1 MNKVFLISFFLLLTG
16 GICAQQATTGTLTL
30 KEAEQRFLERNLS
43 LIAERYNIDMA
54 QAQVLQAR
62 LFENPVISLEQ
73 NVYNRLNGKYF
84 DFGKEGET
92 VVEVEQV
99 IRLAGQRNKQIKL
112 EKINKEI
119 AEYQFEE
126 VMRTLR
132 QELNEKF
139 VQIYFLS
146 KSISIYEKE
155 VNSLQ
160 ELLAGMKLQQ
170 KKGNIS
176 LMEMS
181 RLESMLFSLKKEKN
195 ERENELLTLRGEL
208 NVLLNLPGDAA
219 VKLSLDEEVLKQLDL
234 SQLSFADLKAMVNER
249 PDLKIA
255 RSTVSA
261 SRANLKLQKSMAFP
275 EFSVKGNY
283 DRAGNFI
290 NNYFAVGVSLSVPIF
305 NRNQGNIKA
314 ARFSI
319 QQAGA
324 EQENAANRGGVVMP
338 WHHQLDLKFMQDFYL
353 KVGGKRH
360 TLQFGVDIK
369 NFLNLLN
376 SDWGLY
382 KTVNN
387 TNLLAYDKGN
397 STTGEGKGYTFQ
409 KNSGK
414 RLTETYTKYKDFRS
428 TYSVQFSLRYIFH

>member
-1 MNKVFLISFFLLLTG
+1 MNREFLISFFLLLTG

-73 NVYNRLNGKYF
+73 NVYNRLNG
-84 DFGKEGET
+84 ET

-139 VQIYFLS
+139 VQVYFLS

-170 KKGNIS
+170 EKGNIS

-208 NVLLNLPGDAA
+208 NVLLNLPGDAV

-261 SRANLKLQKSMAFP
+261 LC
-275 EFSVKGNY
+275 
-283 DRAGNFI
+283 NFRL
-290 NNYFAVGVSLSVPIF
+290 ARDALTVPI
-305 NRNQGNIKA
+305 
-314 ARFSI
+314 
-319 QQAGA
+319 
-324 EQENAANRGGVVMP
+324 
-338 WHHQLDLKFMQDFYL
+338 
-353 KVGGKRH
+353 
-360 TLQFGVDIK
+360 
-369 NFLNLLN
+369 
-376 SDWGLY
+376 
-382 KTVNN
+382 
-387 TNLLAYDKGN
+387 
-397 STTGEGKGYTFQ
+397 
-409 KNSGK
+409 
-414 RLTETYTKYKDFRS
+414 
-428 TYSVQFSLRYIFH
+428 

>member
-1 MNKVFLISFFLLLTG
+1 MNRAFLFLLFLLLAG
-16 GICAQQATTGTLTL
+16 KMCAQQVAGTLTL

-54 QAQVLQAR
+54 QAQVLQAK

-84 DFGKEGET
+84 DFGKEGEA
-92 VVEVEQV
+92 VVEIEQV
-99 IRLAGQRNKQIKL
+99 IHLAGQRNKQVRL

-139 VQIYFLS
+139 VEVYFLS
-146 KSISIYEKE
+146 KSIAIYEKE

-160 ELLAGMKLQQ
+160 VLLGGMKIQQ
-170 KKGNIS
+170 EKGNIS
-176 LMEMS
+176 LMEIS

-195 ERENELLTLRGEL
+195 ERESDLLTTRGEL
-208 NVLLNLPGDAA
+208 NLLLNLPEDTQ
-219 VKLSLDEEVLKQLDL
+219 VQLSLDEEVLQQLDL
-234 SQLSFADLKAMVNER
+234 SQLSFADLKAIINER
-249 PDLKIA
+249 PDQKIA
-255 RSTVSA
+255 RSTVNA

-283 DRAGNFI
+283 DRVGNFI
-290 NNYFAVGVSLSVPIF
+290 NDYFAIGVSLSVPIY

-319 QQAGA
+319 QQAGVQ
-324 EQENAANRGGVVMP
+324 QEYAANRADMELFTAYTSLEKATQLYQSTNMDLERNFEKLITGVNENFTRKNISLLEFIDYYDSYKETCI
-338 WHHQLDLKFMQDFYL
+338 QLYEIKKNVFLAMENL
-353 KVGGKRH
+353 NTIVG
-360 TLQFGVDIK
+360 QNV
-369 NFLNLLN
+369 LN
-376 SDWGLY
+376 Y
-382 KTVNN
+382 
-387 TNLLAYDKGN
+387 
-397 STTGEGKGYTFQ
+397 
-409 KNSGK
+409 
-414 RLTETYTKYKDFRS
+414 
-428 TYSVQFSLRYIFH
+428 

>member
-1 MNKVFLISFFLLLTG
+1 M
-16 GICAQQATTGTLTL
+16 TL

-54 QAQVLQAR
+54 QAQVLQAK
-62 LFENPVISLEQ
+62 LFDNPVISLEQ

-84 DFGKEGET
+84 DFGKEGEA
-92 VVEVEQV
+92 VVEIEQV
-99 IRLAGQRNKQIKL
+99 IHLAGQRNKQVRL

-139 VQIYFLS
+139 VEVYFLS
-146 KSISIYEKE
+146 KSIGIYERE

-160 ELLAGMKLQQ
+160 TLLAGMKIQQ
-170 KKGNIS
+170 EKGNIS
-176 LMEMS
+176 LMEIS

-195 ERENELLTLRGEL
+195 EQENDLLTTRGEL
-208 NVLLNLPGDAA
+208 NLLLNLPGDTQ
-219 VKLSLDEEVLKQLDL
+219 VQLLLDEEVLQQLDL
-234 SQLSFADLKAMVNER
+234 SQLSFADLKAIINER
-249 PDLKIA
+249 PDQKIA
-255 RSTVSA
+255 CSTVNA

-290 NNYFAVGVSLSVPIF
+290 NDYFAIGVSLSVPIF

-319 QQAGA
+319 QQAGV
-324 EQENAANRGGVVMP
+324 EQEHAANRADMELFTAYTSLEKAIQLYQSTNMDLERNFEKLITGVNENFTKKNISLLEFIDYYDSYKETCI
-338 WHHQLDLKFMQDFYL
+338 QLYEIRKNVFLAMENL
-353 KVGGKRH
+353 NTVVG
-360 TLQFGVDIK
+360 QNI
-369 NFLNLLN
+369 LN
-376 SDWGLY
+376 Y
-382 KTVNN
+382 
-387 TNLLAYDKGN
+387 
-397 STTGEGKGYTFQ
+397 
-409 KNSGK
+409 
-414 RLTETYTKYKDFRS
+414 
-428 TYSVQFSLRYIFH
+428 

>member
-1 MNKVFLISFFLLLTG
+1 MNRAFLFLLFLLLAG
-16 GICAQQATTGTLTL
+16 KMCAQQVAGTLTL

-54 QAQVLQAR
+54 QAQVLQAK

-84 DFGKEGET
+84 DFGKEGEA
-92 VVEVEQV
+92 VVEIEQV
-99 IRLAGQRNKQIKL
+99 IHLAGQRNKQVRL

-139 VQIYFLS
+139 VEVYFLS
-146 KSISIYEKE
+146 KSIAIYEKE

-160 ELLAGMKLQQ
+160 VLLGGMKVQQ
-170 KKGNIS
+170 EKGNIS
-176 LMEMS
+176 LMEIS

-195 ERENELLTLRGEL
+195 ERENDLLTTRGEL
-208 NVLLNLPGDAA
+208 NLLLNLPEDTQ
-219 VKLSLDEEVLKQLDL
+219 VQLSLDEEVLQQLDL
-234 SQLSFADLKAMVNER
+234 SQLSFADLKAIINER
-249 PDLKIA
+249 PDQKIA
-255 RSTVSA
+255 RSTVNA

-283 DRAGNFI
+283 DRVGNFI
-290 NNYFAVGVSLSVPIF
+290 NDYFAIGVSLSVPIF

-319 QQAGA
+319 QQAGVQ
-324 EQENAANRGGVVMP
+324 QEYAANRADMELFTAYTSLEKATQLYQSTNTDLERNFEKLITGVNENFTRKNISLLEFIDYYDSYKETCI
-338 WHHQLDLKFMQDFYL
+338 QLYEIKKNVFLAMENL
-353 KVGGKRH
+353 NTVVG
-360 TLQFGVDIK
+360 QNV
-369 NFLNLLN
+369 LN
-376 SDWGLY
+376 Y
-382 KTVNN
+382 
-387 TNLLAYDKGN
+387 
-397 STTGEGKGYTFQ
+397 
-409 KNSGK
+409 
-414 RLTETYTKYKDFRS
+414 
-428 TYSVQFSLRYIFH
+428 

>member
-1 MNKVFLISFFLLLTG
+1 MNRAFLFLLFLLLAG
-16 GICAQQATTGTLTL
+16 KMCAQQVAGTLTL

-54 QAQVLQAR
+54 QAQVLQAK

-84 DFGKEGET
+84 DFGKEGEA
-92 VVEVEQV
+92 VVEIEQV
-99 IRLAGQRNKQIKL
+99 IHLAGQRNKQVRL

-139 VQIYFLS
+139 VEVYFLS
-146 KSISIYEKE
+146 KSIAIYEKE

-160 ELLAGMKLQQ
+160 VLLDGMKIQQ
-170 KKGNIS
+170 EKGNIS
-176 LMEMS
+176 LMEIS

-195 ERENELLTLRGEL
+195 EQENDLLTTRGEL
-208 NVLLNLPGDAA
+208 NLLLNLPGDTQ
-219 VKLSLDEEVLKQLDL
+219 VQLSLDEEVLQQLDL
-234 SQLSFADLKAMVNER
+234 SQLSFADLKVIINER
-249 PDLKIA
+249 PDQKIA
-255 RSTVSA
+255 RSTVNA

-283 DRAGNFI
+283 DRVGNFI
-290 NNYFAVGVSLSVPIF
+290 NDYFAIGVSLSVPIF

-319 QQAGA
+319 QQAGVQ
-324 EQENAANRGGVVMP
+324 QEYAANRADMELFTAYMSLEKATQLYQSTNMDLERNFEKLITGVNENFTRKNISLLEFIDYYDSYKETCI
-338 WHHQLDLKFMQDFYL
+338 QLYEIKKNVFLAMENL
-353 KVGGKRH
+353 NTVVG
-360 TLQFGVDIK
+360 QNI
-369 NFLNLLN
+369 LN
-376 SDWGLY
+376 Y
-382 KTVNN
+382 
-387 TNLLAYDKGN
+387 
-397 STTGEGKGYTFQ
+397 
-409 KNSGK
+409 
-414 RLTETYTKYKDFRS
+414 
-428 TYSVQFSLRYIFH
+428 

>member
-1 MNKVFLISFFLLLTG
+1 MNRAFLFLLFLLLAG
-16 GICAQQATTGTLTL
+16 KMCAQQVAGTLTL

-54 QAQVLQAR
+54 QAQVLQAK

-84 DFGKEGET
+84 DFGKEGEA
-92 VVEVEQV
+92 VVEIEQV
-99 IRLAGQRNKQIKL
+99 IHLAGQRNKQVRL

-139 VQIYFLS
+139 VEVYFLS
-146 KSISIYEKE
+146 KSIAIYEKE

-160 ELLAGMKLQQ
+160 VLLGGMKVQQ
-170 KKGNIS
+170 EKGNIS
-176 LMEMS
+176 LMEIS

-195 ERENELLTLRGEL
+195 ERENDLLTTRGEL
-208 NVLLNLPGDAA
+208 NLLLNLPEDTQ
-219 VKLSLDEEVLKQLDL
+219 VQLSLDEEVLQQLDL
-234 SQLSFADLKAMVNER
+234 SQLSFADLKVIINER
-249 PDLKIA
+249 PDQKIA
-255 RSTVSA
+255 RSTVNA

-283 DRAGNFI
+283 DRVGNFI
-290 NNYFAVGVSLSVPIF
+290 NDYFAIGVSLSVPIF

-319 QQAGA
+319 QQAGVQ
-324 EQENAANRGGVVMP
+324 QEYAANRADMELFTAYTSLEKATQLYQSTNMDLERNFEKLITGVNENFTRKNISLLEFIDYYDSYKETCI
-338 WHHQLDLKFMQDFYL
+338 QLYEIKKNVFLAMENL
-353 KVGGKRH
+353 NTVVG
-360 TLQFGVDIK
+360 QNV
-369 NFLNLLN
+369 LN
-376 SDWGLY
+376 Y
-382 KTVNN
+382 
-387 TNLLAYDKGN
+387 
-397 STTGEGKGYTFQ
+397 
-409 KNSGK
+409 
-414 RLTETYTKYKDFRS
+414 
-428 TYSVQFSLRYIFH
+428 

>member
-1 MNKVFLISFFLLLTG
+1 MNRAFLFLLFLLLAG
-16 GICAQQATTGTLTL
+16 KMCAQQVAGTLTL

-54 QAQVLQAR
+54 QAQVLQAK

-84 DFGKEGET
+84 DFGKEGEA
-92 VVEVEQV
+92 VVEIEQV
-99 IRLAGQRNKQIKL
+99 IHLAGQRNKQVRL

-139 VQIYFLS
+139 VEVYFLS
-146 KSISIYEKE
+146 KSIAIYEKE

-160 ELLAGMKLQQ
+160 VLLGGMKVQQ
-170 KKGNIS
+170 EKGNIS
-176 LMEMS
+176 LMEIS

-195 ERENELLTLRGEL
+195 ERESDLLTTRGEL
-208 NVLLNLPGDAA
+208 NLLLNLPEDTQ
-219 VKLSLDEEVLKQLDL
+219 VKLSLDEEVLQQLDL
-234 SQLSFADLKAMVNER
+234 SQLSFADLKVIINER
-249 PDLKIA
+249 PDQKIA
-255 RSTVSA
+255 RSTVNA

-283 DRAGNFI
+283 DRVGNFI
-290 NNYFAVGVSLSVPIF
+290 NDYFAIGVSLSVPIF

-319 QQAGA
+319 QQAGVQ
-324 EQENAANRGGVVMP
+324 QEYAANRADMELFTAYTSLKKATQLYQSTNMDLERNFEKLITGVNENFTRKNISLLEFIDYYDSYKETCI
-338 WHHQLDLKFMQDFYL
+338 QLYEIKKNVFLAMENL
-353 KVGGKRH
+353 NTVVG
-360 TLQFGVDIK
+360 QNV
-369 NFLNLLN
+369 LN
-376 SDWGLY
+376 Y
-382 KTVNN
+382 
-387 TNLLAYDKGN
+387 
-397 STTGEGKGYTFQ
+397 
-409 KNSGK
+409 
-414 RLTETYTKYKDFRS
+414 
-428 TYSVQFSLRYIFH
+428 

>member
-1 MNKVFLISFFLLLTG
+1 MNRAFLFLLFLLLAG
-16 GICAQQATTGTLTL
+16 KMCAQQVAGTLTL

-54 QAQVLQAR
+54 QAQVLQAK

-84 DFGKEGET
+84 DFGKEGEA
-92 VVEVEQV
+92 VVEIEQV
-99 IRLAGQRNKQIKL
+99 IHLAGQRNKQVRL

-139 VQIYFLS
+139 VEVYFLS
-146 KSISIYEKE
+146 KSIAIYEKE

-160 ELLAGMKLQQ
+160 VLLGGMKIQQ
-170 KKGNIS
+170 EKGNIS
-176 LMEMS
+176 LMEIS

-195 ERENELLTLRGEL
+195 ERESDLLTTRGEL
-208 NVLLNLPGDAA
+208 NLLLNLPEDTQ
-219 VKLSLDEEVLKQLDL
+219 VQLSLDEEVLQQLDL
-234 SQLSFADLKAMVNER
+234 SQLSFADLKAIINER
-249 PDLKIA
+249 PDQKIA
-255 RSTVSA
+255 RSTVNA

-283 DRAGNFI
+283 DRVGNFI
-290 NNYFAVGVSLSVPIF
+290 NDYFAIGVSLSVPIF

-319 QQAGA
+319 QQAGVQ
-324 EQENAANRGGVVMP
+324 QEYAANRADMELFTAYTSLEKATQLYQSTNMDLERNFEKLITGVNENFTRKNISLLEFIDYYDSYKETCI
-338 WHHQLDLKFMQDFYL
+338 QLYEIKKNVFLAMENL
-353 KVGGKRH
+353 NTVVG
-360 TLQFGVDIK
+360 QNV
-369 NFLNLLN
+369 LN
-376 SDWGLY
+376 Y
-382 KTVNN
+382 
-387 TNLLAYDKGN
+387 
-397 STTGEGKGYTFQ
+397 
-409 KNSGK
+409 
-414 RLTETYTKYKDFRS
+414 
-428 TYSVQFSLRYIFH
+428 

>member
-1 MNKVFLISFFLLLTG
+1 MNRAFLFLLFLLLAG
-16 GICAQQATTGTLTL
+16 KMCAQQVAGTLTL

-54 QAQVLQAR
+54 QAQVLQAK

-84 DFGKEGET
+84 DFGKEGEA
-92 VVEVEQV
+92 VVEIEQV
-99 IRLAGQRNKQIKL
+99 IHLAGQRNKQVRL

-139 VQIYFLS
+139 VEVYFLS
-146 KSISIYEKE
+146 KSIAIYEKE

-160 ELLAGMKLQQ
+160 VLLGGMKIQQ
-170 KKGNIS
+170 EKGNIS
-176 LMEMS
+176 LMEIS

-195 ERENELLTLRGEL
+195 ERESDLLTTRGEL
-208 NVLLNLPGDAA
+208 NLLLNLPEDTQ
-219 VKLSLDEEVLKQLDL
+219 VQLSLDEEVLQQLDL
-234 SQLSFADLKAMVNER
+234 SQLSFADLKAIINER
-249 PDLKIA
+249 PDQKIA
-255 RSTVSA
+255 RSTVNA

-283 DRAGNFI
+283 DRVGNFI
-290 NNYFAVGVSLSVPIF
+290 NDYFAIGVSLSVPIF

-319 QQAGA
+319 QQAGVQ
-324 EQENAANRGGVVMP
+324 QEYAANRADMELFTAYTSLEKATQLYQSTNMDLERNFEKLITGVNENFTRKNISLLEFIDYYDSYKETCI
-338 WHHQLDLKFMQDFYL
+338 QLYEIKKNVFLAMENL
-353 KVGGKRH
+353 NTIVG
-360 TLQFGVDIK
+360 QNV
-369 NFLNLLN
+369 LN
-376 SDWGLY
+376 Y
-382 KTVNN
+382 
-387 TNLLAYDKGN
+387 
-397 STTGEGKGYTFQ
+397 
-409 KNSGK
+409 
-414 RLTETYTKYKDFRS
+414 
-428 TYSVQFSLRYIFH
+428 

>member
-1 MNKVFLISFFLLLTG
+1 MNRAFLFLLFLLLAG
-16 GICAQQATTGTLTL
+16 KMCAQQVAGTLTL

-54 QAQVLQAR
+54 QAQVLQAK

-84 DFGKEGET
+84 DFGKEGEA
-92 VVEVEQV
+92 VVEIEQV
-99 IRLAGQRNKQIKL
+99 IHLAGQRNKQVRL

-139 VQIYFLS
+139 VEVYFLS
-146 KSISIYEKE
+146 KSIAIYEKE

-160 ELLAGMKLQQ
+160 VLLGGMKVQQ
-170 KKGNIS
+170 EKGNIS
-176 LMEMS
+176 LMEIS

-195 ERENELLTLRGEL
+195 ERESDLPTTRGEL
-208 NVLLNLPGDAA
+208 NLLLNLPEDTQ
-219 VKLSLDEEVLKQLDL
+219 VQLSLDEEVLQQLDL
-234 SQLSFADLKAMVNER
+234 SQLSFADLKVIINER
-249 PDLKIA
+249 PDQKIA
-255 RSTVSA
+255 RSTVNA

-283 DRAGNFI
+283 DRVGNFI
-290 NNYFAVGVSLSVPIF
+290 NDYFAIGVSLSVPIF

-319 QQAGA
+319 QQAGVQ
-324 EQENAANRGGVVMP
+324 QEYAANRADMELFTAYTSLEKATQLYQSTNMDLERNFEKLITGVNENFTRKNISLLEFIDYYDSYKETCI
-338 WHHQLDLKFMQDFYL
+338 QLYEIKKNVFLAMENL
-353 KVGGKRH
+353 NTVVG
-360 TLQFGVDIK
+360 QNV
-369 NFLNLLN
+369 LN
-376 SDWGLY
+376 Y
-382 KTVNN
+382 
-387 TNLLAYDKGN
+387 
-397 STTGEGKGYTFQ
+397 
-409 KNSGK
+409 
-414 RLTETYTKYKDFRS
+414 
-428 TYSVQFSLRYIFH
+428 